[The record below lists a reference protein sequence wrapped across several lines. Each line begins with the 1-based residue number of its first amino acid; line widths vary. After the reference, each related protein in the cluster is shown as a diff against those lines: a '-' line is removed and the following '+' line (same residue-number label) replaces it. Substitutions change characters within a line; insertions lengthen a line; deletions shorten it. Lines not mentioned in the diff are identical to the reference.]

1 MLNSKKEEIINE
13 IKDVLDSLRYYIK
26 QDGGDLEF
34 CNYDDTTGEV
44 TIKIL
49 GACVGC
55 SMIDMTYKD
64 GVETILKSEIKEIK
78 SIKLVE

>member
-34 CNYDDTTGEV
+34 CNYDDTNGEV